1 LYDKSKQ
8 GCIIW
13 QIKNKEDVLGMI
25 KLINGSMHTPKI
37 EALHRAIK

>member
-13 QIKNKEDVLGMI
+13 QNKEDVLGMI
-25 KLINGSMHTPKI
+25 KLVNGYMRTSKT